1 MQFGQERPL
10 WAEALW
16 GGGRQVRGG
25 RAQAEGAA
33 GAEEG
38 DKRDGAA
45 TRSPRAA
52 FQPMA
57 VTTHS
62 ESPTYEPSGCELAK
76 VQTHM
81 PGPVRQL
88 LHYCTL
94 QGSVL

>member
-1 MQFGQERPL
+1 MG
-10 WAEALW
+10 WGEA
-16 GGGRQVRGG
+16 GEGRKELRQREQQVQKKGN
-25 RAQAEGAA
+25 
-33 GAEEG
+33 
-38 DKRDGAA
+38 KHDGAA

-81 PGPVRQL
+81 PGPACQL